1 MKIILYVFSGTG
13 NTLAVAELYKKY
25 LENGGNTVDIYRIS
39 AKSGEM
45 PSPENYDLVG
55 IGYPIHAFSA
65 PEPAI
70 NFCKNIQIFTQNK
83 EDFTENG
90 ADFTENKGVF
100 TQKKPAFIFKTSG
113 EGLHLNDCSSQKC
126 IKILQKRGYDVL
138 SERHIVMP
146 YNMIYRH
153 NNSMAKHMWIYAHA
167 LADLNCREIM
177 AGTRIKVKQ
186 AWIKKMWVPP
196 IRFVEQKFAHMHG
209 TAFKVDTKKCVNC
222 GRCVRVCPMNN
233 IELKDG
239 KYKFGHKCVL
249 CMGCSFGCPK
259 DAIKVGV
266 FKYWKVN
273 GSYRLNELK
282 ADESLTFPY
291 IPDHAK
297 GIYKLYKKYY
307 READA
312 RLAAAGIDIND
323 YI

>member
-1 MKIILYVFSGTG
+1 MKIIMYVFSGTG
-13 NTLAVAELYKKY
+13 NTLAVAGLYKKY

-45 PSPENYDLVG
+45 PGPENYDMVG
-55 IGYPIHAFSA
+55 LGYPIHAFSA
-65 PEPAI
+65 PELPI
-70 NFCKNIQIFTQNK
+70 KLCKSLPV
-83 EDFTENG
+83 
-90 ADFTENKGVF
+90 FTENKPV
-100 TQKKPAFIFKTSG
+100 FIFKTSG

-126 IKILQKRGYDVL
+126 IKILKKKGYDVFT
-138 SERHIVMP
+138 ERHIVMP

-153 NNSMAKHMWIYAHA
+153 NDAMAKHMWIYAHA
-167 LADLNCREIM
+167 LADLNCREISE
-177 AGTRIKVKQ
+177 GKRIKVKK
-186 AWIKKMWVPP
+186 AWIKRMWVPP
-196 IRFVEQKFAHMHG
+196 IRAVEQCFAHMHG
-209 TAFKVDTKKCVNC
+209 TAFKVDKKKCINC
-222 GRCVRVCPMNN
+222 GKCVRTCPVNN
-233 IELKDG
+233 IELKNG

-259 DAIKVGV
+259 DAVKVGV

-273 GSYRLNELK
+273 GSYHLNELK
-282 ADESLTFPY
+282 ADESLPFPY

-312 RLAAAGIDIND
+312 RLAAAGIDVND